1 MDSRTQLELRPDP
14 FRPNRLARHGLTL
27 LLAGVLSA
35 CGTTYAVPKAG
46 DAEVARA
53 KEIFAEESNPKTA
66 KSGTRLSEARAAAQY
81 RRVVARVE
89 PVAEAFCKKQTAEKP
104 AFNCDVQ
111 IAVDNMMPERNAYQ
125 TLTKDGK
132 PVIAFT
138 IPFIRDAR
146 NEDELAFVMG
156 HEFGHHIGQHIQK
169 QEQQAIAGALI
180 LGAITAVGQGYAT
193 QANPYRSTAYD
204 QAEMQRNIEL
214 GMAAGQAAFSQTY
227 ELESDMIGTYIA
239 KAAGYDPVKGARF
252 FARPEAK
259 KSQSGKL
266 SFWGTHPPDQK
277 RLATV
282 IATVSKMKADS
293 ELTAK

>member
-1 MDSRTQLELRPDP
+1 M
-14 FRPNRLARHGLTL
+14 
-27 LLAGVLSA
+27 
-35 CGTTYAVPKAG
+35 
-46 DAEVARA
+46 RA
-53 KEIFAEESNPKTA
+53 KAIFAEESNPKTA
-66 KSGTRLSEARAAAQY
+66 KSGVILSEARAAAQY

-104 AFNCDVQ
+104 AFDCDVQ
-111 IAVDNMMPERNAYQ
+111 IGVDDQMPERNAYQ
-125 TLTKDGK
+125 TVTKDGK
-132 PVIAFT
+132 PIIAFT

-146 NEDELAFVMG
+146 NEDELAFVLG
-156 HEFGHHIGQHIQK
+156 HEFGHHIGQHIHK

-193 QANPYRSTAYD
+193 QANPYRNTAYD
-204 QAEMQRNIEL
+204 QAEMRRNVEL

-227 ELESDMIGTYIA
+227 ELESDVIGTYIA

-259 KSQSGKL
+259 KSQTGKL

-282 IATVSKMKADS
+282 IATVERMQADGQ
-293 ELTAK
+293 LIAK

>member
-1 MDSRTQLELRPDP
+1 MDSRPPPDVRSGR
-14 FRPNRLARHGLTL
+14 FGPNKFARHGLAL
-27 LLAGVLSA
+27 LFAGVLSA
-35 CGTTYAVPKAG
+35 CGTTYEVPKAG

-66 KSGTRLSEARAAAQY
+66 KSGAQLSEARAAAQY

-104 AFNCDVQ
+104 AFDCDVR
-111 IAVDNMMPERNAYQ
+111 IAVDDKMPERNAYQ
-125 TLTKDGK
+125 TIKDGK
-132 PVIAFT
+132 PIIAFS

-146 NEDELAFVMG
+146 NEDELAFVLG
-156 HEFGHHIGQHIQK
+156 HEFGHHIGQHIHK

-204 QAEMQRNIEL
+204 QAEMQRSVEL

-259 KSQSGKL
+259 KSQTGKL

-282 IATVSKMKADS
+282 IATVAKMKADS